1 LIVRTFTVTHAQSPD
16 VTRELTQFQY
26 TAWADHGLPVQ
37 NSFLNLLYLVDSYNA
52 GGVCE
57 EAIVAVPLN
66 SSCAQGPICVHCSA
80 GIGRSGTFCAVH
92 RIIHEMNDHVAQHNS
107 LPTVNIVQTLLDMRQ
122 QRHGMVQT
130 KVDRWL
136 YCTTWC

>member
-1 LIVRTFTVTHAQSPD
+1 VRTFTVTHAQSPD

-57 EAIVAVPLN
+57 
-66 SSCAQGPICVHCSA
+66 
-80 GIGRSGTFCAVH
+80 
-92 RIIHEMNDHVAQHNS
+92 
-107 LPTVNIVQTLLDMRQ
+107 
-122 QRHGMVQT
+122 
-130 KVDRWL
+130 
-136 YCTTWC
+136 